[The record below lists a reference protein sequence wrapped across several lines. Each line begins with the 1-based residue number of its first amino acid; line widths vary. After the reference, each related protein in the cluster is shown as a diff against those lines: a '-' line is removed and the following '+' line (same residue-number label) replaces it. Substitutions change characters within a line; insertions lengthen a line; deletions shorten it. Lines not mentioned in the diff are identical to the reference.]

1 MRSLSLLT
9 IKDIAREAGVSIA
22 TVSRVL
28 NHKSVRPDS
37 QLRVEAAIKKLDYT
51 PNTIAQGLMGKQTK
65 AVGVMVTSL
74 TNQYYMEITEVI
86 EKRTAAEGSMLVL
99 CSTDGDHNQEKAYL
113 KSLVARQVDGI
124 IIVDPS
130 LENYKNGLF
139 ADIARRTP
147 LVLIHSYPG
156 FSGFNIVSIDQYL
169 GMGKVMEYLWND
181 GHRRIAFLRGHHGY
195 SYDIKEQCWRD
206 FLRKKDQVPREE
218 DLIVVEQGNT
228 EDAIPQVQNSFRGIF
243 ERDPGERP
251 TAVFACNDLMA
262 SAVMNKAISMGLSI
276 PGDVSVVGHDN
287 TAVSQYS
294 FLPMTTVDL
303 KLGSLANAAADLL
316 RHAMDP
322 LDPEPRRV
330 LLEPEIVIRA
340 SSGAPGSLSDSSS

>member
-1 MRSLSLLT
+1 MRRFSLLT
-9 IKDIAREAGVSIA
+9 IKDIAREANVSIA

-28 NHKSVRPDS
+28 NNRSVRPDS
-37 QLRVEAAIKKLDYT
+37 QLRVEAAIKKLDYV

-74 TNQYYMEITEVI
+74 TNQYYMEITEVL
-86 EKRTAAEGSMLVL
+86 EKRTAAEGSMLIL
-99 CSTDGDHNQEKAYL
+99 CSTDGDHGQEKTYL

-130 LENYKNGLF
+130 LENYNNGLF
-139 ADIARRTP
+139 TEIGRRTP

-169 GMGKVMEYLWND
+169 GMAKVMEYLWNE
-181 GHRRIAFLRGHHGY
+181 GHRRIAFLRGQIGY

-206 FLRKKDQVPREE
+206 FLKKKGITPPPE

-228 EDAIPQVQNSFRGIF
+228 EDAIPLVQNSFHGIF
-243 ERDPGERP
+243 QKNPGERP

-262 SAVMNKAISMGLSI
+262 SAVMNKAVAEGLSL
-276 PGDVSVVGHDN
+276 PGDISVVGHDN

-294 FLPMTTVDL
+294 YLPMTTVDL

-322 LDPEPRRV
+322 LDREPRRV
-330 LLEPEIVIRA
+330 LLEPEIVVRA
-340 SSGAPGSLSDSSS
+340 SSGPPLIQ